1 MHYLDAEVA
10 PIGYKIMKG
19 DWIVMELPDGSCK
32 HFKVT
37 KTTGTKAIVDL
48 KCRVAK
54 KFPRY
59 YSIPFMPL
67 QRKNKEY
74 DSPNK
79 WYVKMNDV
87 YTKNL
92 RLKTDV

>member
-1 MHYLDAEVA
+1 MHYLHADTA
-10 PIGYKIMKG
+10 PVGYKIMRG
-19 DWIVMELPDGSCK
+19 DWIVMELPDGTCK
-32 HFKVT
+32 HFKVST
-37 KTTGTKAIVDL
+37 VTGTKAIVKL
-48 KCRVAK
+48 KGRQAK

-59 YSIPFMPL
+59 YAVPFEPL

-87 YTKNL
+87 YVKNL
-92 RLKTDV
+92 RLKSDI